1 MKFIYTILIALGALG
16 CSSSTDTVT
25 AQAGRPTFLKLAVP
39 KEATEGACGSDPQAL
54 TLCDWVTSFD
64 AVVVGEILEASVA
77 LDPIFINED
86 SGETATTA
94 QACSGVVD
102 PAMALR
108 VRVLDVVTG
117 TVTSSEIMVR
127 IGREHAGAWAAAPV
141 MENEAGVSWT
151 DGSTWTHY
159 FTPGS
164 TVGLALTRD
173 PDTELWSL
181 MGEQPFTFLEDGTVV
196 MRDLHECLATPTVTD
211 TSYEGFIEDARGCQ
225 LTTEATTQKNYRL
238 NTWAMR
244 ATQTVA
250 AQCFPGGEKP
260 DCITSSGCP
269 HNAPCVSGQCD
280 MEALP

>member
-117 TVTSSEIMVR
+117 TVTSSEITVR
-127 IGREHAGAWAAAPV
+127 IGREHAGAGLPRAPGVAGAAVDA
-141 MENEAGVSWT
+141 A
-151 DGSTWTHY
+151 DG
-159 FTPGS
+159 TPGVRPLCRS
-164 TVGLALTRD
+164 RTGAGAARR
-173 PDTELWSL
+173 SL
-181 MGEQPFTFLEDGTVV
+181 
-196 MRDLHECLATPTVTD
+196 
-211 TSYEGFIEDARGCQ
+211 
-225 LTTEATTQKNYRL
+225 
-238 NTWAMR
+238 
-244 ATQTVA
+244 
-250 AQCFPGGEKP
+250 
-260 DCITSSGCP
+260 
-269 HNAPCVSGQCD
+269 
-280 MEALP
+280 